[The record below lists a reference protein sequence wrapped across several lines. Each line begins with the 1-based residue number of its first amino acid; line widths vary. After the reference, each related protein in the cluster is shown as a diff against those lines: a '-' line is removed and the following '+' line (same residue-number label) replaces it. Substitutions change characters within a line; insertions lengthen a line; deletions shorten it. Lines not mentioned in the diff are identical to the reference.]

1 MCCYA
6 NTVSERH
13 KLQTRKENPQKV
25 TSKASTDLPHQQSFL
40 VHSWA
45 SFWDEIPSRQSSTGR
60 KSAQPISL
68 QPQSRDI
75 PVITT
80 NTINDVR
87 FLLTVLSTGRAKV
100 RGRLPITPLWASAQN
115 ALELKT
121 EPKHLAGQD
130 EKMDFPQREKLPKN
144 VTDSFSGQGSCY
156 HAVATFFCWW
166 WVGYKSW
173 PFLAWCVLP
182 CKHGGRAG
190 GCRARAAA
198 GTGPYVGKV

>member
-1 MCCYA
+1 MLTISVLLKGRVRSVCCYA

-68 QPQSRDI
+68 QTQSRDI
-75 PVITT
+75 PIITM

-87 FLLTVLSTGRAKV
+87 FLLTVLSTGWAKV
-100 RGRLPITPLWASAQN
+100 
-115 ALELKT
+115 
-121 EPKHLAGQD
+121 
-130 EKMDFPQREKLPKN
+130 
-144 VTDSFSGQGSCY
+144 C
-156 HAVATFFCWW
+156 
-166 WVGYKSW
+166 
-173 PFLAWCVLP
+173 
-182 CKHGGRAG
+182 GRAANLTVVSFCSAHSG
-190 GCRARAAA
+190 IKNRAQTPGWVRYKN
-198 GTGPYVGKV
+198 GLPSEGKVA